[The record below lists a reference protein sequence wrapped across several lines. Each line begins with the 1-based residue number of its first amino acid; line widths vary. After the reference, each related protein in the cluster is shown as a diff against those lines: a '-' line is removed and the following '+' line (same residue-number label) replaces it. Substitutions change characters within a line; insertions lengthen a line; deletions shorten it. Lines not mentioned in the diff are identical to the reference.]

1 MHTEN
6 EKSEEN
12 CQFGTKLIHAKT
24 GIEGHYGA
32 VNVPIYQV
40 STFNQEAEDNHGRYD
55 YSRSGNPT
63 REALE
68 NTITHL
74 ENGEAGFAF
83 SSGMAAIS
91 SVLCL
96 FQAGD
101 EIIVSHDIYG
111 GTYRVLTQ
119 LFSRFGIKAVFVDT
133 TNIEDVEKAITHAT
147 KGIYIESPS
156 NPFLHITDI
165 EKISLI
171 AEEHQ
176 LVTIVDNTFMTPYL
190 QRPIELGAHIVIH
203 SATKYLGGHSDVVAG
218 LVVVSTKKL
227 ASEVKF
233 VQNAF
238 GAILGPQDSS
248 LVLRGIKTLKVRLD
262 QQQKTAIKL
271 AEWLNHHSL
280 VEDVYYPGLIQHPHY
295 ALASKQASG
304 YGAIISFKLKDE
316 ALTKHFLKTI
326 KLASIGV
333 SLGGVESILTHPATM
348 SHASIPKE
356 VREEKGITETLLR
369 ISVGLEEN
377 EDLQND
383 FERALKTFV
392 RSLPI

>member
-1 MHTEN
+1 MLIEN
-6 EKSEEN
+6 EEN

-40 STFNQEAEDNHGRYD
+40 STFNQEAEGNNGKYD

-68 NTITHL
+68 NTIAQL
-74 ENGEAGFAF
+74 ENGAAGFAF

-96 FQAGD
+96 FESGD

-119 LFSRFGIKAVFVDT
+119 LFSRFGIKVIFVDT
-133 TNIEDVEKAITHAT
+133 TNIEEVKGAITAHT
-147 KGIYIESPS
+147 KGIYLESPS

-165 EKISLI
+165 KKVATL
-171 AEEHQ
+171 AEDHQ
-176 LVTIVDNTFMTPYL
+176 LLTIVDNTFMTPYL
-190 QRPIELGAHIVIH
+190 QRPIDLGAHIVIH

-218 LVVVSTKKL
+218 LVVVSDEQL
-227 ASEVKF
+227 ANEVKF

-248 LVLRGIKTLKVRLD
+248 LVLRGMKTLKVRLD
-262 QQQKTAIKL
+262 QQQKTALEL
-271 AEWLNHHSL
+271 ANWLENHSF
-280 VEDVYYPGLIQHPHY
+280 VEKVYYPGLIDHPHY
-295 ALASKQASG
+295 PLASEQASG
-304 YGAIISFKLKDE
+304 YGAIISFTLKDE
-316 ALTKHFLKTI
+316 ALTSHFLKTV
-326 KLASIGV
+326 KLASVGV

-369 ISVGLEEN
+369 ISVGLEEGV
-377 EDLQND
+377 DLQHD
-383 FERALKTFV
+383 FEQALQTFASSFSV
-392 RSLPI
+392 